1 MKERLLF
8 SFRYIPVVIKM
19 AKFFVPKSHPRYW
32 SLYYRHKLEE
42 ALEKGILAT
51 AGLIA
56 HGRGEAFDY
65 LIGETTIE
73 PAEKAMR
80 AAVAKILLA
89 EHPVLSVNGNV
100 AALVPKETIELAK
113 VLNAKLEINLF
124 YRTEARVRAI
134 AEELRKYA
142 PEIELLGINP
152 TKRIPNLESE
162 RGKVDENGIW
172 KADVVVVPLEDGD
185 RTEALVKMGKFVIT
199 VDLNPLSRSARMAD
213 ITIVDN
219 IVRAYP
225 RMIELA
231 KEMKELPREEL
242 EKIVAEYDNGKV
254 LSEVL
259 IHMKAR
265 LEKLAEEG
273 IWRRESL

>member
-1 MKERLLF
+1 
-8 SFRYIPVVIKM
+8 M
-19 AKFFVPKSHPRYW
+19 AEFKVPKSHPRYW

-65 LIGETTIE
+65 LIGEKTIE

-80 AAVAKILLA
+80 AAVAKLLLA
-89 EHPVLSVNGNV
+89 EYPVLSVNGNV

-113 VLNAKLEINLF
+113 VLNAKIEINLF
-124 YRTEARVRAI
+124 YRTEKRVKAI
-134 AEELRKYA
+134 AEALREVD
-142 PEIELLGINP
+142 PDVELLGINP

-185 RTEALVKMGKFVIT
+185 RTEALVAMGKFVIT
-199 VDLNPLSRSARMAD
+199 IDLNPLSRSARMAD

-219 IVRAYP
+219 IIRAYP
-225 RMIELA
+225 RMIEIA
-231 KEMKELPREEL
+231 KELKKKPEEEL
-242 EKIVAEYDNGKV
+242 KAIVNNYDNGKI

-259 IHMKAR
+259 LHMKSR
-265 LEKLAEEG
+265 LEKLAG
-273 IWRRESL
+273 QNIWRMKELPF

>member
-1 MKERLLF
+1 MVK
-8 SFRYIPVVIKM
+8 I
-19 AKFFVPKSHPRYW
+19 PKSHPRYW
-32 SLYYRHKLEE
+32 SLYYREKIIEGM
-42 ALEKGILAT
+42 EKGMTAK

-73 PAEKAMR
+73 PAEKALK
-80 AAVAKILLA
+80 AAVAKLLLA
-89 EHPVLSVNGNV
+89 EYPVISVNGNV

-113 VLNAKLEINLF
+113 ALNAKLEINLF
-124 YRTEARVRAI
+124 YRTEDRVKTI
-134 AEELRKYA
+134 AEELRKHD
-142 PEIELLGINP
+142 PNVELLGINP

-185 RTEALVKMGKFVIT
+185 RTEALVAMGKFIIT
-199 VDLNPLSRSARMAD
+199 IDLNPLSRSARMAD

-231 KEMKELPREEL
+231 KEMKKLPKEEL
-242 EKIVAEYDNGKV
+242 EKIVKEYNNGQI
-254 LSEVL
+254 LNEVL
-259 IHMKAR
+259 LHINSR
-265 LEKLAEEG
+265 LEKLSKEG
-273 IWRRESL
+273 VWRKKELST

>member
-1 MKERLLF
+1 MVK
-8 SFRYIPVVIKM
+8 IPE
-19 AKFFVPKSHPRYW
+19 SHPRYW
-32 SLYYRHKLEE
+32 SLYYR
-42 ALEKGILAT
+42 EKIIEGMGKGMTAK

-65 LIGETTIE
+65 LIGERTIE
-73 PAEKAMR
+73 PAERAMK
-80 AAVAKILLA
+80 AAVAKLLLA
-89 EHPVLSVNGNV
+89 KHPVISVNGNV

-113 VLNAKLEINLF
+113 ALNAKLEINLF
-124 YRTEARVRAI
+124 YRTEERVRAI
-134 AEELRKYA
+134 AEELRKYG

-152 TKRIPNLESE
+152 TKRIPGLEHE

-225 RMIELA
+225 RMTELA
-231 KEMKELPREEL
+231 REMKDYSRDELM
-242 EKIVAEYDNGKV
+242 KIVEQYDNGKT
-254 LSEVL
+254 LSDVL
-259 IHMKAR
+259 IHIRDR
-265 LEKLAEEG
+265 LTKLAEEG
-273 IWRRESL
+273 IWRRKTLE

>member
-1 MKERLLF
+1 MVK
-8 SFRYIPVVIKM
+8 I
-19 AKFFVPKSHPRYW
+19 PKSHPRYW
-32 SLYYRHKLEE
+32 SLYYREKIIEGM
-42 ALEKGILAT
+42 EKGMTAK

-65 LIGETTIE
+65 LIGEKTIE
-73 PAEKAMR
+73 PAEKAMK
-80 AAVAKILLA
+80 AAIAKLLLA
-89 EHPVLSVNGNV
+89 EYPVVSVNGNV

-113 VLNAKLEINLF
+113 ALDAKLEINLF
-124 YRTEARVRAI
+124 YRTEDRIKAI
-134 AEELRKYA
+134 AEELKKHD
-142 PEIELLGINP
+142 PNVELLGINP

-185 RTEALVKMGKFVIT
+185 RTEALVAMGKFIIT
-199 VDLNPLSRSARMAD
+199 IDLNPLSRSARMAD

-231 KEMKELPREEL
+231 KEMKKLPREEL
-242 EKIVAEYDNGKV
+242 EKIVKEYNNGQI
-254 LSEVL
+254 LNEVL
-259 IHMKAR
+259 IHINSR
-265 LEKLAEEG
+265 LEKLSKEG
-273 IWRRESL
+273 VWKKKELPT